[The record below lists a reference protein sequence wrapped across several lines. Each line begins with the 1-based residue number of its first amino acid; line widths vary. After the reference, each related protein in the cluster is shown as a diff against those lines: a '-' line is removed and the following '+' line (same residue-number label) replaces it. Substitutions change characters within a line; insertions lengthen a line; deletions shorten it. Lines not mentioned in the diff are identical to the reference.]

1 MGTELVES
9 MNSAT
14 TQNSFSAFPEK
25 PRRRVPRRFKVFLT
39 TVLLILLCLPPLAHS
54 QSQPQSQPES
64 KNESDSVDLE
74 HIESLL
80 ILITQ
85 QEDQIKLELDELSQQ
100 PVTPS
105 SAQRKD
111 ALLKQLDQAYLN
123 FDGVA
128 TQHDTSDLFL
138 SKKEGGDWIK
148 EIEELSLPLLHA
160 LSDLTKK
167 PRRIDKLKKNIDS
180 LKSKITR
187 LEDASEK
194 IELLLKK
201 AEIKIASTPEEKN
214 YLKRL
219 KRLKNKYAPELA
231 RLELREV
238 QKNLDHELAD
248 KRPILDVFAEGTREF
263 FRHRGR
269 NLLIILSSFAALWW
283 VLTKL
288 RNLLVGRRNLLNLH
302 PRIIKVVR
310 AAYTAVVLVL
320 CVSLSLVALY
330 LLNDWLLLS
339 ISIIVLVAIGW
350 TSRQLIPIFF
360 REFQLSLNLGTV
372 RENERLLWQGVPWLV
387 KSLGISARLVNDRLE
402 GGTIVL
408 PLRKLIDE
416 QSRPAVKDEP
426 WFPTELEDWVTL
438 SDGTYGK
445 VERQTLEQVILRLKG
460 GALKYYLTADFIKQN
475 PVNLSRGFRYSIDF
489 GLDYG
494 VQSRICGE
502 LPELFEQGLRRLLS
516 PRLQGEPPEFLNL
529 DVAFEKADAS
539 SLVLKILVEVDG
551 SAAEFYEEYE
561 REVQSALIRICNE
574 NNLTIPFRQVTLNLP
589 DDESRLARFLES
601 VPKKNPLGS

>member
-1 MGTELVES
+1 
-9 MNSAT
+9 MNSPAI
-14 TQNSFSAFPEK
+14 QNPLSLLSRKRRSKLFRLNSFFSAIIFLICLSFP
-25 PRRRVPRRFKVFLT
+25 
-39 TVLLILLCLPPLAHS
+39 VLA
-54 QSQPQSQPES
+54 QSQED
-64 KNESDSVDLE
+64 SDSIDLE

-80 ILITQ
+80 LLISQ
-85 QEDQIKLELDELSQQ
+85 QEEQIKRELNEMSQQ

-111 ALLKQLDQAYLN
+111 ELLRQLDQTYVN

-138 SKKEGGDWIK
+138 SKKDDGDWMK
-148 EIEELSLPLLHA
+148 EIQELALPLLHA

-167 PRRIDKLKKNIDS
+167 PRKIDKLKKNIDS

-187 LEDASEK
+187 LEEASEK
-194 IELLLKK
+194 IELLLKN
-201 AEIKIASTPEEKN
+201 AEGKTSATPEEEN

-219 KRLKNKYAPELA
+219 KRMKNKYAPALA
-231 RLELREV
+231 RLELREI
-238 QKNLDHELAD
+238 QKTLDHELAD
-248 KRPILDVFAEGTREF
+248 KRPVLETLAEGLRKF

-269 NLLIILSSFAALWW
+269 NLMIILSSFAALWW
-283 VLTKL
+283 VLMKL

-310 AAYTAVVLVL
+310 AAYAAMVLAL

-339 ISIIVLVAIGW
+339 VSIIVLFAIGW
-350 TSRQLIPIFF
+350 TSRQLVPIFF

-372 RENERLLWQGVPWLV
+372 RENERLIWLGVPWLV
-387 KSLGISARLVNDRLE
+387 KSLGMSARLVNDRLE

-426 WFPTELEDWVTL
+426 WFPTELEDWTIL

-460 GALKYYLTADFIKQN
+460 GALKYYPTADFLQQN
-475 PVNLSRGFRYSIDF
+475 PVNLSRGFRYGVDF

-494 VQSRICGE
+494 IQSRVCDEI
-502 LPELFEQGLRRLLS
+502 PKLFEQGLRRLLS
-516 PRLQGEPPEFLNL
+516 ERLQGEPPDFLSL
-529 DVAFEKADAS
+529 KVAFDKAGAS
-539 SLVLKILVEVDG
+539 SLNLKILVEADG
-551 SAAEFYEEYE
+551 SGAEFYEEYE
-561 REVQSALIRICNE
+561 REIQSALVRICNE
-574 NNLTIPFRQVTLNLP
+574 NNLTIPFSQVTLNLP
-589 DDESRLARFLES
+589 DDANRFSRFLES
-601 VPKKNPLGS
+601 APKKNPPGV